1 MDMQMKKG
9 KSKQSRV
16 GSAKHGKKM
25 KEDMK
30 FLEHLE
36 DMGDSSNHESV
47 EKISKRASKKITKKH
62 GTPKNVM
69 EDLDDSIDLDDN

>member
-30 FLEHLE
+30 FLERLE
-36 DMGDSSNHESV
+36 DMGDSSKHEDV
-47 EKISKRASKKITKKH
+47 EKMSKRASKKMTKNQE
-62 GTPKNVM
+62 TPKNVM
-69 EDLDDSIDLDDN
+69 